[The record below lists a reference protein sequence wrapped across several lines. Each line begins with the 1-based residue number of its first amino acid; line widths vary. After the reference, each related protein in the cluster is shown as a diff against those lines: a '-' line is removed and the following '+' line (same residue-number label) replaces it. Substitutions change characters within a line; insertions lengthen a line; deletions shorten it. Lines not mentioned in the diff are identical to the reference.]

1 MTESLVASP
10 PCGPVQGFKSDHVVK
25 YTGIPYGKAARFQ
38 IPQPI
43 EDWTD
48 MFQATSPSAACPQ
61 PKVGAPGLI
70 TKAPLLQGLDVR
82 EDCHHLSITVPENA
96 KSGDKLPVMI
106 YVYGGSFETGAADSP
121 AYEPSKL
128 VAENQVIVVNINYR
142 LNLFGFLGDGKSRPA
157 NLGLLDQLQALRWVR
172 RNITAFGG
180 TDDPKS
186 ITFFGESAGGSS
198 IADLMTLPEASS
210 LFGRAIIQSAPFGI
224 TRGRNALNNTL
235 LKVAESAS
243 TDMPPE
249 ELVKLCEAINK
260 TGSRTF
266 PMGLMPFA
274 PQYGHAPL
282 PVEADVD
289 TALNSNASQI
299 DILVGSTDLE
309 GSLFMPLLPG
319 ISTAINIP
327 LLGDTVHDAAASKL
341 TNLLYHPYDKDFA
354 ERHARAGG
362 KASHYRIHLS
372 NENNRFGATHTIE
385 LSLLF
390 GDKEVYDGAKIL
402 EGFTAQQLGTAGTQ
416 MRKLWADFAKGKQL
430 DAADSVDD
438 LISIKQ
444 I

>member
-1 MTESLVASP
+1 MTKSLVASP
-10 PCGPVQGFKSDHVVK
+10 PCGPVQGFRSDHVVK

-43 EDWTD
+43 EDWAD

-82 EDCHHLSITVPENA
+82 EDCHHLSITVPESA
-96 KSGDKLPVMI
+96 KSGDKLPVMV

-210 LFGRAIIQSAPFGI
+210 LFGRAIVQSAPFGI

-235 LKVAESAS
+235 LKVAESVS

-249 ELVKLCEAINK
+249 ELVKLCEAIHK
-260 TGSRTF
+260 TSSRTF

-327 LLGDTVHDAAASKL
+327 LL
-341 TNLLYHPYDKDFA
+341 

-402 EGFTAQQLGTAGTQ
+402 EGFTAQQLDTAGAQ

-438 LISIKQ
+438 LISITR

>member
-1 MTESLVASP
+1 MTKNLIAFP
-10 PCGPVQGFKSDHVVK
+10 PCGPVQGFKSNHVVK

-38 IPQPI
+38 VPQPI
-43 EDWTD
+43 EDWADTY
-48 MFQATSPSAACPQ
+48 QATSPSPACPQ
-61 PKVGAPGLI
+61 PEGGGSGVI
-70 TKAPLLQGLDVR
+70 IKAPLLQGLDVS
-82 EDCHHLSITVPENA
+82 EDCHHLSITAPESV

-106 YVYGGSFETGAADSP
+106 YVYGGSFETGAGDSP

-128 VAENQVIVVNINYR
+128 VAEHQVIVVNINYR

-180 TDDPKS
+180 TDDLKS
-186 ITFFGESAGGSS
+186 ITFFGQSAGGSS
-198 IADLMTLPEASS
+198 VADLMTLPEASS
-210 LFGRAIIQSAPFGI
+210 LFGRAIVQSAPFGI
-224 TRGRNALNNTL
+224 TRGRDALNETL
-235 LKVAESAS
+235 LKAAEPAN

-249 ELVKLCEAINK
+249 ELVKLCKEVHKASS
-260 TGSRTF
+260 GAV

-282 PVEADVD
+282 PIEADID
-289 TALNSNASQI
+289 TALNANAPQI

-309 GSLFMPLLPG
+309 ASLFVPLLPV
-319 ISTAINIP
+319 ISTASNIP
-327 LLGDTVHDAAASKL
+327 LLGDTAHNLAASKL
-341 TNLLYHPYDKDFA
+341 TNLLYHPYDRDFA

-362 KASHYRIHLS
+362 KASVYRIHLS
-372 NENNRFGATHTIE
+372 NENNRFGATHTME

-402 EGFTAQQLGTAGTQ
+402 EGFTAQQLETAGAQ

-438 LISIKQ
+438 LISITQ